1 MINFET
7 KLDFVVGRVKSIDV
21 NLAGNSHLKNAS

>member
-7 KLDFVVGRVKSIDV
+7 KLDFVVGRVKSVDM
-21 NLAGNSHLKNAS
+21 NLAGNGHLKK